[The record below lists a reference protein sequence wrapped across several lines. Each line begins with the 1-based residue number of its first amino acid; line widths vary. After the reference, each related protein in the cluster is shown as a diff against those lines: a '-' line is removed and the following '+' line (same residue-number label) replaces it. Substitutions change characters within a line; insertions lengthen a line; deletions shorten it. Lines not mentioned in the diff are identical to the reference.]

1 MSEDIIYT
9 FKEYINNK
17 DIEGLKEYIDALAES
32 DESVKWDYIFQKV
45 YIHACLKK
53 NKAVAELLLT
63 KFAEMEPQHQII
75 ARQVLAYG
83 RYLMDR

>member
-63 KFAEMEPQHQII
+63 KFAEMEPQYQII

>member
-1 MSEDIIYT
+1 MSEDIVYT

-17 DIEGLKEYIDALAES
+17 DIEGIKEYIDALTES
-32 DESVKWDYIFQKV
+32 DESVEWDYIFQKV

-53 NKAVAELLLT
+53 NKPVAELLLT